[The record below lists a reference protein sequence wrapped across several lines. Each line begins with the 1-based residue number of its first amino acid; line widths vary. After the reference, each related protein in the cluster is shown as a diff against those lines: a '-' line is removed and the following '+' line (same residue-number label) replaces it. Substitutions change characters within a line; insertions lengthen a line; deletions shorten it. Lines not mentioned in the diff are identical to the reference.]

1 MMRVAADMIHGP
13 GRKSSKRVSRHIQ
26 SVERVGGHTST
37 TEKNTEKQKWPFE
50 RMKQEKQVLL

>member
-37 TEKNTEKQKWPFE
+37 TEKNTEKKNGPL
-50 RMKQEKQVLL
+50 KG